1 MRNPV
6 LFFGT
11 FFLVYG
17 LAVFYSA
24 RRLRQGF
31 PRLRRLSA
39 GVWYGGMAVLS
50 ILYFLP
56 RLFERFFPPFIES
69 VFAWSGGMWL
79 AVVYYATLL
88 FFLADVLLLFIVLV
102 SKKKPSW
109 YRRVTTVFVAVTT
122 ASLCAY
128 GAYNALSP
136 VVAKYE
142 ITLPGKFSP
151 FTLAAVSDI
160 HLGRQVGAR
169 RLAQLT
175 DLLNQQEA
183 DVIVLLGDTIDDDL
197 EPVKAFDGAAG
208 LRRLSAP
215 WGVFAVMGNHEYLRN
230 RGDEYAAYLKDEAK
244 LRLLRDETIVL
255 PNGAALI
262 GRDDVTRERMGG
274 KKAMPLPELRQG
286 LAPETPIIVLDHN
299 PNRFVEV
306 IATQL
311 PLLLSGHTH
320 VGQLAPNQLALRHM
334 YPVDYGVLTNGVS
347 QLIVSSGFGTWGPPI
362 RVGNHPEI
370 MLFNIKPS
378 E

>member
-11 FFLVYG
+11 FFLIYS
-17 LAVFYSA
+17 LAVLYVS

-31 PRLRRLSA
+31 PTLLRLPA
-39 GVWYGGMAVLS
+39 TVWYGGLTIFSAM
-50 ILYFLP
+50 YFLP
-56 RLFERFFPPFIES
+56 RLFVRVFPPLIES
-69 VFAWSGGMWL
+69 VFAWTGGMWL

-88 FFLADVLLLFIVLV
+88 FFVADVVLLCIVLAR
-102 SKKKPSW
+102 KEKPLW
-109 YRRVTTVFVAVTT
+109 YRRCTGIFVAAAT
-122 ASLCAY
+122 AVLCGY
-128 GAYNALSP
+128 GACNALTP
-136 VVAKYE
+136 VVTRYE
-142 ITLPGKFSP
+142 ITLSGQFSP

-169 RLAQLT
+169 RLDQLV
-175 DLLNQQEA
+175 DLLNGQKP
-183 DVIVLLGDTIDDDL
+183 DTIVLLGDTIDDDL
-197 EPVKAFDGAAG
+197 EPVEAFDGASG

-230 RGDEYAAYLKDEAK
+230 RGEAYAAYLKDRAK
-244 LRLLRDETIVL
+244 LRLLRDETIML
-255 PNGAALI
+255 PNGVALI

-274 KKAMPLPELRQG
+274 QKTALLPALRQG
-286 LAPETPIIVLDHN
+286 LPLEAPVIVLDHN
-299 PNRFVEV
+299 PNRFSEV
-306 IATQL
+306 VAARL

-320 VGQLAPNQLALRHM
+320 VGQLAPNQFALRYM
-334 YPVDYGVLTNGVS
+334 YPLDYGVLTNGSS

-370 MLFNIKPS
+370 MLLSIRPA